1 MRRVWDFLK
10 KEAVLSIALVLAAV
24 SAFFV
29 RPDAAYAGYIDW
41 QTLGLLF
48 SLMAVMAGLREIG
61 VFARLG
67 GMLLKAVRTTR
78 QLACVLIMLCFFT
91 SMLITNDVALIT
103 FVPFALTVLK
113 LAGMDRQVIPVV
125 VLQTIAANLGSMAT
139 PIGNPQ
145 NLYLYS
151 QSGMAFGPFF
161 LLMLP
166 YTAIS
171 LALLLMCLFVI
182 PKRTLDSSALAAEGA
197 ERKIP
202 ALRAAAYAVL
212 FVLGVLSVAKIV
224 PWTALLV
231 IVLIAVLILDRKVL
245 LKVDYALLVTFSG
258 FFVFIGNLGRIDAF
272 RQVVERLIS
281 GREVLLSVAVSQVLS
296 NVPTALLLSGF
307 SDNWPAL
314 ILGTNLGGLGTLIA
328 SMASLISYK
337 LLAKEHPALKGK
349 YFVQFT
355 LYNIGFL
362 AVLAIAYFLL

>member
-1 MRRVWDFLK
+1 MRRVWEFFR
-10 KEAVLSIALVLAAV
+10 KEAVLSIALVLAVV

-67 GMLLKAVRTTR
+67 GLLLKAVRTTR
-78 QLACVLIMLCFFT
+78 QLACVLVMLCFFT

-171 LALLLMCLFVI
+171 LALLLLCLFVI
-182 PKRTLDSSALAAEGA
+182 PKRALDNSALAAE
-197 ERKIP
+197 ETDRIP
-202 ALRAAAYAVL
+202 AGKAAAYAVL
-212 FVLGVLSVAKIV
+212 FVLGVLSVAKII

-245 LKVDYALLVTFSG
+245 LKVDYALLVTFAG

-307 SDNWPAL
+307 SNNWPAL

-362 AVLAIAYFLL
+362 AVLAIAYFML

>member
-1 MRRVWDFLK
+1 MRRVWEFCK
-10 KEAVLSIALVLAAV
+10 KEAVLTIALVLAAV

-67 GMLLKAVRTTR
+67 GMLLKVVRTTR
-78 QLACVLIMLCFFT
+78 QLACVLVMLCFFT

-113 LAGMDRQVIPVV
+113 LAGMDKQVIPVV

-171 LALLLMCLFVI
+171 LVLLLLCLFVI
-182 PKRTLDSSALAAEGA
+182 PKRALDSSALAAE
-197 ERKIP
+197 ETDRIP
-202 ALRAAAYAVL
+202 AGKVAAYAVL

-245 LKVDYALLVTFSG
+245 LKVDYALLVTFAG

-307 SDNWPAL
+307 SNNWPAL

-349 YFVQFT
+349 YLLQFT
-355 LYNIGFL
+355 IYNIGFL
-362 AVLAIAYFLL
+362 IVLAIAYFLL